1 MGVGGKKP
9 AMREI
14 DETRSAG
21 RDDAF
26 EEIVQRIISAGGEII
41 EDETHPLFIDIGMQE
56 LEIGTERKI
65 KFNMHKMDFEL
76 TRRKETSKIQGA
88 GSQKYL
94 EDLLPPRIALSLKR
108 KSELSDDWQ
117 SVDLDALL

>member
-9 AMREI
+9 EMKEI

-26 EEIVQRIISAGGEII
+26 DAIVARITSAGGEIL
-41 EDETHPLFIDIGMQE
+41 EDETHPLYVDIGMQE
-56 LEIGTERKI
+56 LETGTERKI

-76 TRRKETSKIQGA
+76 TRRKETSRLQGM
-88 GSQKYL
+88 GNQKYL
-94 EDLLPPRIALSLKR
+94 EENPSPKITLNLKR
-108 KSELSDDWQ
+108 KSELSNEWQ

>member
-9 AMREI
+9 AMKEI

-26 EEIVQRIISAGGEII
+26 DAIVQRITSAGGEIT
-41 EDETHPLFIDIGMQE
+41 EDDTHPLFVDIGMQE
-56 LEIGTERKI
+56 FETGTERKI

-76 TRRKETSKIQGA
+76 TRRKETSRLQGM
-88 GSQKYL
+88 GTKKYL
-94 EDLLPPRIALSLKR
+94 EENPSPKITLTLKR
-108 KSELSDDWQ
+108 KSELSNEWQ
-117 SVDLDALL
+117 NVDLDALL

>member
-9 AMREI
+9 EMKEI

-26 EEIVQRIISAGGEII
+26 EAIVQRIIDAGGEIL
-41 EDETHPLFIDIGMQE
+41 EDDTHPLYVDIGMQE
-56 LEIGTERKI
+56 MEVGTERKI

-76 TRRKETSKIQGA
+76 TRRKETSRIQGV
-88 GSQKYL
+88 GHQKYL
-94 EDLLPPRIALSLKR
+94 EENPSPKIILSLKR
-108 KSELSDDWQ
+108 KSELSNDWQ

>member
-9 AMREI
+9 EMKEI

-26 EEIVQRIISAGGEII
+26 EAIVQRITSAGGEIT
-41 EDETHPLFIDIGMQE
+41 EDETHPLYVDIGMQE
-56 LEIGTERKI
+56 LETGTERKI

-76 TRRKETSKIQGA
+76 TRRKETSRLQGV
-88 GSQKYL
+88 GNQKYL
-94 EDLLPPRIALSLKR
+94 EENPSPRITLNLKR
-108 KSELSDDWQ
+108 KSELSNEWQ